1 MEREEIIR
9 KVEALVRP
17 LLDYEG
23 LSLVDIEFQ
32 RERVGWVLR
41 VYIER
46 EGGVTLKDCV
56 QVSRELGQLLDV
68 EDFIPYSY
76 HLEVSSPGL
85 DRPLKR
91 REDFERFIGSRARV
105 RLSEPVEG
113 RKNFRGEIMGC
124 DEEGVSLRVEGKV
137 YKIPFS
143 SVAKASLDP
152 DVEV

>member
-85 DRPLKR
+85 ERPLKR

-143 SVAKASLDP
+143 SVAKANLDP

>member
-1 MEREEIIR
+1 MQREEIIR

-41 VYIER
+41 IYIEK
-46 EGGVTLKDCV
+46 EAGVTLKDCV

-91 REDFERFIGSRARV
+91 REDFERFIGSRIRV
-105 RLSEPVEG
+105 RLSEPVQG
-113 RKNFRGEIMGC
+113 RKNFRGEIVGC
-124 DEEGVSLRVEGKV
+124 DEEGVSLRVEDKV

-143 SVAKASLDP
+143 SVAKANLDP
-152 DVEV
+152 DVKV

>member
-1 MEREEIIR
+1 M
-9 KVEALVRP
+9 
-17 LLDYEG
+17 
-23 LSLVDIEFQ
+23 
-32 RERVGWVLR
+32 
-41 VYIER
+41 
-46 EGGVTLKDCV
+46 TLKDCV

-143 SVAKASLDP
+143 SVAKANLDP